1 MPPLPSPDD
10 NDLCGICNKT
20 VTHNEKPICC
30 DKCKKWIHTK
40 CNKITNKQYIHYNE
54 NPNDTFECKNCNR
67 CGVCERTVAKNHHAI
82 ECDLCS
88 KWVHIKCNKLSMKD
102 YSIYQNDET
111 TQFYCIKCL
120 RETLPALGLDDAEF
134 NLTMNGID
142 FPDEINVNEIYL
154 SDSQK
159 EIINKINE
167 AIINGINGSN
177 EEIDDENDI
186 PPIDCKYYT
195 TNQFNAQNF
204 ESQKHFSILHLNIHS
219 AEFHIE
225 EFRIAL
231 QLINLKFDFICLTE
245 SKIRKNR
252 EPNTDITINGYKHPI
267 GMPTEATKGGV
278 LIYVKEGINYR
289 PREDLNMHRSKELE
303 SYFVEAINDKG
314 KNSIIG
320 VIYRHP
326 CMDQNIFIDDYMKPL
341 NDKLLKENK
350 KSYLLGDFNFDF
362 LNASNNET
370 FNFFETMMS
379 SFQLPVITIPTKI
392 NTHKHTVIDNIFTN
406 NTHPDMKSGNLTLAI
421 SDHLPSFYVV
431 PRDNQNHMPK
441 KQNLYTR
448 KTKQF
453 YKVNFILDYF
463 DIDWNN
469 ILELNQNDVNVS
481 LNIFLTKMNE
491 LFDKYMPLRKM
502 TQKEYKRRFKPWIT
516 DNILEKI
523 YLKNKIFRKYMK
535 CKDGQPILKEQLE
548 REFKSIKN
556 EVTLLTRQSKKK
568 LLQPIFY

>member
-1 MPPLPSPDD
+1 
-10 NDLCGICNKT
+10 
-20 VTHNEKPICC
+20 
-30 DKCKKWIHTK
+30 
-40 CNKITNKQYIHYNE
+40 
-54 NPNDTFECKNCNR
+54 
-67 CGVCERTVAKNHHAI
+67 
-82 ECDLCS
+82 
-88 KWVHIKCNKLSMKD
+88 
-102 YSIYQNDET
+102 
-111 TQFYCIKCL
+111 
-120 RETLPALGLDDAEF
+120 
-134 NLTMNGID
+134 
-142 FPDEINVNEIYL
+142 
-154 SDSQK
+154 
-159 EIINKINE
+159 
-167 AIINGINGSN
+167 
-177 EEIDDENDI
+177 
-186 PPIDCKYYT
+186 
-195 TNQFNAQNF
+195 
-204 ESQKHFSILHLNIHS
+204 
-219 AEFHIE
+219 
-225 EFRIAL
+225 
-231 QLINLKFDFICLTE
+231 
-245 SKIRKNR
+245 
-252 EPNTDITINGYKHPI
+252 
-267 GMPTEATKGGV
+267 MPTEATKGGV

-379 SFQLPVITIPTKI
+379 SFQIPVITIPTKI

-406 NTHPDMKSGNLTLAI
+406 NIHPDMKSGNLTLAI

-453 YKVNFILDYF
+453 DKVNFILDYF
-463 DIDWNN
+463 DINWNN

-502 TQKEYKRRFKPWIT
+502 TQKEYKRRYKPWIT

-523 YLKNKIFRKYMK
+523 YLKNKVFRKYMK

-556 EVTLLTRQSKKK
+556 EVTSLTRQSKKSYYNQYFTENK
-568 LLQPIFY
+568 EHLQKVWKGIKEIINIKSKNYSQPTCIIENNKTITDSKEIANSFNKYYTSIADKILLERKYEGNKSHTDFLTNPLEESFVIYQCDHKEVETIINSLNPKKAIGPNSIPTDILLMLKKEISHPLSQIFNFIYWSIS